1 MATAR
6 ADLPDPPPALG
17 LARDEPLSRHTY
29 MRIGG
34 PAAFYGS
41 PPDLDTLER
50 IAVWADEVGLPL
62 LAIGGGSNVLV
73 SDEGVTAVVVSLRA
87 AAGHI
92 EFSDADTDASV
103 DVGAAV
109 MLPGLAREAATRGLS
124 GLEFAVGIPGTVG
137 GALQSNA
144 GIGDGR
150 DIGALVRWVEVW
162 RGGAR
167 VRLGRDQLEFSYRS
181 SSLRG
186 SGDIVLAAGLG
197 LERAEPGAIEV
208 EMGRLLMARQA
219 SQPTA
224 SPNAG
229 SIFRNPEGDFA
240 GRLVDAAG
248 CKGLRSGHAEVST
261 LHANFIVHDG
271 QGTASDIA
279 SLMATVQAR
288 VSEDSGV
295 ELRPEIVWWGDSD
308 PPPAFADPKPGA
320 SD

>member
-6 ADLPDPPPALG
+6 ADLPHPPPALG
-17 LARDEPLSRHTY
+17 LARDEPLLRHTY

-41 PPDLDTLER
+41 PLDLDALER
-50 IAVWADEVGLPL
+50 IAVWADQVGLPL

-92 EFSDADTDASV
+92 EFSDAGV

-137 GALQSNA
+137 GALQGNA

-162 RGGAR
+162 RDGAR
-167 VRLGRDQLEFSYRS
+167 VRLGRDQLQFTYRS

-186 SGDIVLAAGLG
+186 SGDIVLAAGLD
-197 LERAEPGAIEV
+197 LEPAEPGAIET

-248 CKGLRSGHAEVST
+248 CKGLRSGHAEVSA

-295 ELRPEIVWWGDSD
+295 DLRPEIVWWGDSD
-308 PPPAFADPKPGA
+308 PPPAFADPKP
-320 SD
+320 

>member
-6 ADLPDPPPALG
+6 ADLPHPPPALG
-17 LARDEPLSRHTY
+17 LARDEPLLRHTY

-41 PPDLDTLER
+41 PLDLDALER
-50 IAVWADEVGLPL
+50 IAVWADQGGLPL

-92 EFSDADTDASV
+92 EFSDAGV

-162 RGGAR
+162 RDGAR
-167 VRLGRDQLEFSYRS
+167 VRLGRDQLQFTYRS

-186 SGDIVLAAGLG
+186 SGDIVLAAGLD
-197 LERAEPGAIEV
+197 LEPAEPGAIET

-248 CKGLRSGHAEVST
+248 CKGLRSGHAEVSA

-295 ELRPEIVWWGDSD
+295 DLRPEIVWWGDSD
-308 PPPAFADPKPGA
+308 PPPAFADPKP
-320 SD
+320 